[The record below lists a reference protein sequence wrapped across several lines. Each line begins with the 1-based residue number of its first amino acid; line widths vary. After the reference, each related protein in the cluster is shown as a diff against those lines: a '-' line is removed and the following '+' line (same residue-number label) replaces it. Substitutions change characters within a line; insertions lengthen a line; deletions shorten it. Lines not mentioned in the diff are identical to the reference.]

1 MVMLGSLMLSVFNA
15 LWCNAD
21 CCQTE
26 CHYAE
31 RHYVKR
37 RYVKRRNTECNGAVQ
52 STLLPPSLE
61 RFVAKSNGYIY
72 IEKTLA

>member
-1 MVMLGSLMLSVFNA
+1 MLSVFNA
-15 LWCNAD
+15 LCCYAD

-26 CHYAE
+26 CCYAVCHYAE

-37 RYVKRRNTECNGAVQ
+37 HNTECNGTVQ

-61 RFVAKSNGYIY
+61 RFVSKSNGYIY
-72 IEKTLA
+72 I